1 MIIHRYPCLISL
13 AQQTPEVSRK
23 RFEFCMVK
31 TGFSARWQAA
41 CATKRAS
48 RTCFQLGFAPEK
60 NNISEEKPSILSMK
74 KAFSTLG

>member
-1 MIIHRYPCLISL
+1 
-13 AQQTPEVSRK
+13 
-23 RFEFCMVK
+23 MVK

-74 KAFSTLG
+74 KAFSTLGYRLPTKTKNKAAFHSLLEGN